1 MCVCVCVCVVP
12 QPFAPATAANPNLGP
27 ATYDVKS
34 FVAERQMYDFHAP
47 RTPSPPPPR
56 GTDSSKDNRRA
67 FVLPRD
73 TTPVFVSETP
83 HPVFADTQKRSDVTV
98 RQTERH
104 GCGTV

>member
-1 MCVCVCVCVVP
+1 
-12 QPFAPATAANPNLGP
+12 
-27 ATYDVKS
+27 
-34 FVAERQMYDFHAP
+34 MYDFHAP